1 MGNAEKIMKRNY
13 IPAFIMLLAGFITC
27 ILGLYYQYSAVRLL
41 VTLFIVLVCFFV
53 LGCFVK
59 SLICHFIP
67 EKTEETEET
76 EETGGDEAEGES
88 EEEKM
93 EDGKNMEE

>member
-1 MGNAEKIMKRNY
+1 MKRNY

-27 ILGLYYQYSAVRLL
+27 ILGLYYQYGTVRLL

-59 SLICHFIP
+59 SLVCHFIP
-67 EKTEETEET
+67 EKTEEEEEAEDTEATEGEET
-76 EETGGDEAEGES
+76 EGEKEKAEEGENV
-88 EEEKM
+88 EE
-93 EDGKNMEE
+93 

>member
-1 MGNAEKIMKRNY
+1 MKRNY

-27 ILGLYYQYSAVRLL
+27 ILGLYYRYGTVQLL

-59 SLICHFIP
+59 SLVCHFIP
-67 EKTEETEET
+67 EKTEEEAEET
-76 EETGGDEAEGES
+76 EETEGE
-88 EEEKM
+88 ETEGGEEKA
-93 EDGKNMEE
+93 EEGENVEE

>member
-1 MGNAEKIMKRNY
+1 MKRNY

-27 ILGLYYQYSAVRLL
+27 ILGLYYRYGTVRLL

-59 SLICHFIP
+59 SLVCHFIP
-67 EKTEETEET
+67 EKTAEEAEEAEETEEAEDG
-76 EETGGDEAEGES
+76 EEKAEEGENV
-88 EEEKM
+88 EE
-93 EDGKNMEE
+93 